1 MSFSDIDSQA
11 DNVETSNVERHSQ
24 NDESIQKDTPNDE
37 KAGPFVEGDEEDT
50 DRPFEDKSGPFVK
63 SESFQKVLTSVPLSQ
78 PSSVGPNYPFEV
90 TFQGELREIPGVGT
104 VLVMIILF
112 LNRVVSSS
120 LLK

>member
-24 NDESIQKDTPNDE
+24 NDESIQEDTPNDE
-37 KAGPFVEGDEEDT
+37 KAGPFVEEDK
-50 DRPFEDKSGPFVK
+50 DRPFEDKSGQFVK